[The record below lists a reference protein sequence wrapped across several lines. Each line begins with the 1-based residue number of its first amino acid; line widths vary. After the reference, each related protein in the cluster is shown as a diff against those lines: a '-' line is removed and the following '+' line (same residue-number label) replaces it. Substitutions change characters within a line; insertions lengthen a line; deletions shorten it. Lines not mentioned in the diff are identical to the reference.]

1 MAFYNSAIKCSIVGS
16 HLVGGMAYKAQS
28 TQLKRRKSFC
38 LRRARVVIQ
47 HCYGV
52 SAPII
57 DGKTAEGRFQHPN
70 YLGTSAPNFVMEERT
85 QTRIIYMKGQPSLLW
100 WGTVRAVKPRR
111 IVRPPSSKQAFF
123 HSHNLKVYD
132 LLHFQKKHPKK
143 QEYHPRVKVV
153 SSIQLYRKAIASCST
168 ISSSLFEFVFQFAD
182 GLFQ

>member
-1 MAFYNSAIKCSIVGS
+1 MAFYNSAIKCSVVGS

-47 HCYGV
+47 RCYGV

-85 QTRIIYMKGQPSLLW
+85 QTKIIYMKGQPSLLW

-111 IVRPPSSKQAFF
+111 NVRPPSSKQAFF

-143 QEYHPRVKVV
+143 TRIPPSGQGG
-153 SSIQLYRKAIASCST
+153 ILYSVI
-168 ISSSLFEFVFQFAD
+168 
-182 GLFQ
+182 